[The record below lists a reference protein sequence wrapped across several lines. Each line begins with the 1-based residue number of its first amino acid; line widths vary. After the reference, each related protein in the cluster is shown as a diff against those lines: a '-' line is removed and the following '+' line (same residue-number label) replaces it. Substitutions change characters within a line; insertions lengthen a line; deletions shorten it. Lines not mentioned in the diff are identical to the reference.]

1 MRSRHAR
8 RVTPGLPWPGP
19 TLRGGLFAVVFG
31 ALTTACSGGSGV
43 PQTAGSPAGAQKI
56 DPATA
61 ASVTGVVTIDGAA
74 PENAPIRMNADPMC
88 LRIAKGE
95 QFQETFKVG
104 GDGKALGNVFV
115 WVKDGLGNYVYD
127 PPTGPVT
134 LTQESCHYAPHVFGI
149 RVGQPLEVVN
159 NDETLHNIHATPRTN
174 QEFNKGQP
182 MKGMKD
188 THTFTTP
195 EVLVPFKCDVHGWM
209 NAFVGVVDHPF
220 FAVTD
225 AEGKFELKGLPPG
238 TYTVEAIHERLGA
251 VTQSVTVAAKESKSI
266 SFAIR
271 ADRANPTA

>member
-1 MRSRHAR
+1 M
-8 RVTPGLPWPGP
+8 GN
-19 TLRGGLFAVVFG
+19 GLFGGVFALLVS
-31 ALTTACSGGSGV
+31 ALTAACGGSADA
-43 PQTAGSPAGAQKI
+43 PQTTQTTSGTAGAQKI
-56 DPATA
+56 DTATA
-61 ASVTGVVTIDGAA
+61 ATITGVVTIDGAA

-104 GDGKALGNVFV
+104 ADGKALGNVFV
-115 WVKDGLGNYVYD
+115 WVKDGLGNYIYD
-127 PPTGPVT
+127 PPGGPVT
-134 LTQESCHYAPHVFGI
+134 LTQEACHYVPHVFGI
-149 RVGQPLEVVN
+149 RVGQSLEVVN
-159 NDETLHNIHATPRTN
+159 SDETLHNIHATPRTN

-188 THTFTTP
+188 THTFTAQ

-251 VTQSVTVAAKESKSI
+251 VTQSVTVGAKESKSI
-266 SFAIR
+266 SFAIKAER
-271 ADRANPTA
+271 AAPNA

>member
-1 MRSRHAR
+1 M
-8 RVTPGLPWPGP
+8 
-19 TLRGGLFAVVFG
+19 GGLLGVLLGV
-31 ALTTACSGGSGV
+31 LTTACGGGSEA
-43 PQTAGSPAGAQKI
+43 PHTTQATASAPGAQRI
-56 DPATA
+56 DPTTA
-61 ASVTGVVTIDGAA
+61 ATISGVVTLDGVA

-95 QFQETFKVG
+95 QFQETYKVG
-104 GDGKALGNVFV
+104 ADGKALGNVFV

-127 PPTGPVT
+127 PPSGPLT
-134 LTQESCHYAPHVFGI
+134 LTQESCHYVPHVFGI

-159 NDETLHNIHATPRTN
+159 SDETLHNIHATPKTN

-188 THTFTTP
+188 THTFTAQ

-220 FAVTD
+220 FTVTD
-225 AEGKFELKGLPPG
+225 ADGKFELKGLPPG

-251 VTQSVTVAAKESKSI
+251 VTQSVTVGAKDSKSV
-266 SFAIR
+266 SFAIKST
-271 ADRANPTA
+271 PTT